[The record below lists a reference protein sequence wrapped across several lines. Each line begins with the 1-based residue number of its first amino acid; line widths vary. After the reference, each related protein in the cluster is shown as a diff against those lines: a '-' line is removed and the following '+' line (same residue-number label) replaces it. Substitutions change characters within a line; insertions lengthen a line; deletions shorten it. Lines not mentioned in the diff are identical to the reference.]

1 MVIKKTLGEKIFD
14 CCNVI
19 LLILLMIVT
28 LYPLLYIAF
37 SSVSLPYRLISH
49 TGLLLHP
56 LGFTLEGYRMV
67 LNNTNVLNGFKNTII
82 YVGVGTAINLVFTS
96 LAAYVLS
103 RRHFAFNKFLMRMIV
118 FTMFFS
124 GGLIPTY
131 LVVSGLGMRNTLW
144 ALTVPVAIRT
154 WNLIIMRTSFMSVPD
169 SFEESAKIDGAS
181 EITIL
186 LRIILPLSKAILAV
200 MTLFYGV
207 AHWNSWFRAAIYLSD
222 RAKYPL
228 QLFLREILII
238 NNTQEMT
245 AEVSSVEKAAID
257 LIIQYA
263 TIMVATVPILMLYP
277 FLQKYFTK
285 GVMIGG
291 IKG

>member
-1 MVIKKTLGEKIFD
+1 MIIKDSFGQKIFD
-14 CCNVI
+14 FFNII
-19 LLILLMIVT
+19 LLTLLMLVT
-28 LYPLLYIAF
+28 LYPLLYVVFASF
-37 SSVSLPYRLISH
+37 SLPYELVAHS
-49 TGLLLHP
+49 GPLFHP
-56 LGFTLEGYRMV
+56 LGFTVEGYKLV
-67 LNNTNVLNGFKNTII
+67 LNNPNVISGFRNTLV
-82 YVGVGTAINLVFTS
+82 YMVVGTSINLIFTS
-96 LAAYVLS
+96 VAAYVLS
-103 RRHFAFNKFLMRMIV
+103 RRHFTFNKFLMKMVI

-124 GGLIPTY
+124 GGLIPSY

-144 ALTVPVAIRT
+144 ALTVPVAIKT
-154 WNLIIMRTSFMSVPD
+154 WNLVIMRTSFMSIPD

-186 LRIILPLSKAILAV
+186 FKIILPLSKAILAV

-207 AHWNSWFRAAIYLSD
+207 AHWNSWFSAAIYLSN

-245 AEVSSVEKAAID
+245 SGVGSADKAGID
-257 LIIQYA
+257 MIIQYA
-263 TIMVATVPILMLYP
+263 TIMIATVPILMLYP

-291 IKG
+291 LKG

>member
-1 MVIKKTLGEKIFD
+1 MLKKTLGERIFD
-14 CCNVI
+14 FSNVI
-19 LLILLMIVT
+19 LLILLMLVT
-28 LYPLLYIAF
+28 IYPLLYVVF
-37 SSVSLPYRLISH
+37 SSFSLPYRLIEHS
-49 TGLLLHP
+49 GPLFYP
-56 LGFTLEGYRMV
+56 LGFTMEGYRLV
-67 LNNTNVLNGFKNTII
+67 LQNDNILIGFKNTFI
-82 YVGVGTAINLVFTS
+82 YVVVGTFINLAMTS

-103 RRHFAFNKFLMRMIV
+103 RKHFSFNKYLMKMIV
-118 FTMFFS
+118 FTMFFG

-131 LVVSGLGMRNTLW
+131 LVVNGLGMRNTLW

-154 WNLIIMRTSFMSVPD
+154 WNLIIMRTSFMSIPD

-207 AHWNSWFRAAIYLSD
+207 AHWNSWFSAAIYMTD
-222 RAKYPL
+222 RVKYPL

-238 NNTQEMT
+238 NNTQDM
-245 AEVSSVEKAAID
+245 AVEVDSLERAGVD
-257 LIIQYA
+257 RIIQYA
-263 TIMVATVPILMLYP
+263 TIMVATVPILVLYP

-285 GVMIGG
+285 GVLVGG
-291 IKG
+291 VKG